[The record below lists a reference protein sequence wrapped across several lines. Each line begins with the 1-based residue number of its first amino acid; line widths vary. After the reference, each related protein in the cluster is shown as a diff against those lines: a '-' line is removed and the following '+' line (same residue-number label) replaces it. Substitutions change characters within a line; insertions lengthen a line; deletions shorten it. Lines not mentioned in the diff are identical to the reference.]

1 MAISFIPFSNTPSL
15 LTLKDYEIC
24 QAPAVFPL
32 LLYPVMYVSTQGL
45 SRDSLPTRS

>member
-1 MAISFIPFSNTPSL
+1 MAISFIPFSNTPPL
-15 LTLKDYEIC
+15 LTLEDYEIC
-24 QAPAVFPL
+24 QAPVVFPL